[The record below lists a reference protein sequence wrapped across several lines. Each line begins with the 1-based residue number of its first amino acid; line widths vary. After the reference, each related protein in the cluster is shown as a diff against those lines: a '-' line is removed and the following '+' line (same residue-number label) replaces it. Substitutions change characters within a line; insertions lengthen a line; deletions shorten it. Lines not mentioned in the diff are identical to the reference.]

1 MKHIPNTDADRAD
14 MLKLIGVSSVDELF
28 VDIPAAV
35 RNPKVSVPAARS
47 EVEIRRY
54 MRKLAE
60 ENEDAGHYPLFLGA
74 GAYHHFV
81 PSVVTYLTGRGEFS
95 TPYTP
100 YQPEVSQGTLQ
111 SIFEFQS
118 LICRLTGMDVAN
130 ASLYDGATAVAEAAS
145 MAAAVTKRK
154 KTVVAGG
161 VHPEHKQ
168 VLLTHAAGR
177 DLTVVDACQESNPA
191 HGNGANDASAVAR
204 VVDGDTACLIVQNPN
219 FFGCLEDLAALGR
232 VAHDKGALFVVS
244 VYPIALGLLQPP
256 SVYGADVVVGE
267 GQPLGSSLRFGGP
280 YLGLFAVKANLARHV
295 PGRLVGAT
303 TDVRGQKGY
312 VLTLQTREQHV
323 RREKA
328 VSNVCTN
335 EALCALAATI
345 YLSVMGPAGL
355 RRVAEECV
363 QKAHYLAERV
373 AQLPG
378 FRLAFQAPFFNEFVV
393 RCPVPPADLNRRLLT
408 HRLIGGYEL
417 GRSYPELSDAMLLCV
432 TEMNTRED
440 LDKLLSIL
448 SNVATG
454 GAPGPDQGSRPEME
468 GGNA

>member
-1 MKHIPNTDADRAD
+1 MKNIPNTDADRAE
-14 MLKLIGVSSVDELF
+14 MLELIGVSSVDDLF
-28 VDIPAAV
+28 RDIPAAV
-35 RNPKVSVPAARS
+35 RNPKISVPAARS

-81 PSVVTYLTGRGEFS
+81 PSVVPYLTGRGEFA

-111 SIFEFQS
+111 SIFEFQT

-130 ASLYDGATAVAEAAS
+130 ASLYDGATAVAEAAA

-154 KTVVAGG
+154 KVVIAGAL
-161 VHPEHKQ
+161 HPEYKQ

-177 DLTVVDACQESNPA
+177 NLTVVDASREHNPA
-191 HGNGANDASAVAR
+191 RANGTNDANAVAR
-204 VVDGDTACLIVQNPN
+204 VVDDGTACLIVQNPN
-219 FFGCLEDLAALGR
+219 FFGCLEDLGALGQ
-232 VAHDKGALFVVS
+232 VAHEKGALFVVS
-244 VYPIALGLLQPP
+244 AYPIALGLLQPP
-256 SVYGADVVVGE
+256 SAYGADVVVGE
-267 GQPLGSSLRFGGP
+267 GQSLGNSLRFGGP
-280 YLGLFAVKANLARHV
+280 YLGFLAVKANLVRYI

-303 TDVRGQKGY
+303 TDSRGQTGY
-312 VLTLQTREQHV
+312 VLTLQTREQHI

-328 VSNVCTN
+328 ASNVCTN

-345 YLSVMGPAGL
+345 YLSVMGPSGF
-355 RRVAEECV
+355 RRVAEACL

-373 AQLPG
+373 RQIPG
-378 FRLAFQAPFFNEFVV
+378 FRLAFQTPFFNEFVV
-393 RCPVPPADLNRRLLT
+393 RCPMSPRELNRRLLA

-417 GRSYPELSDAMLLCV
+417 GRSYPELSDAVLLCV

-440 LDKLLSIL
+440 IDKLVSIL
-448 SNVATG
+448 GTLAAEAAAGSG
-454 GAPGPDQGSRPEME
+454 RGPRPEAE
-468 GGNA
+468 GGNG